1 MPARIQGDRPELRV
15 GDLGQAATCVV
26 LDYCID
32 SGVNLDPIEG
42 VLNGSEEAF
51 AQAGLLGLVPRRR
64 IGHLLF
70 RFGMETARLQTRAP
84 VARDKGLQL
93 QFCLP
98 SCSCCNRTVSVCDRQ
113 QATWA
118 WCGVPHCGRIVTAGA
133 DAVQG
138 AQLLSPIDRSKALDI
153 SYTGISLRV
162 PEVPIKL
169 QAQPSK
175 NLPASRGLAQDAVRY
190 RPDGTVCPDDLI
202 EPGI

>member
-98 SCSCCNRTVSVCDRQ
+98 SCSCCNRTV
-113 QATWA
+113 
-118 WCGVPHCGRIVTAGA
+118 GA